1 VKINQFKTK
10 TPQKPTN
17 RTYIIGNGQIER
29 ELRVELEEYAEEVRV
44 ARVEL
49 DQMGEFKSEYE
60 RRGRLL
66 TAAQREADKVPAL
79 MEQIT
84 DLRSALIEMREVL
97 TEDTNQKATES
108 VAS

>member
-1 VKINQFKTK
+1 MKINQFKTK

>member
-1 VKINQFKTK
+1 MKINQFKTK
-10 TPQKPTN
+10 TPQKQTN
-17 RTYIIGNGQIER
+17 RTYVIGNGQIER

-49 DQMGEFKSEYE
+49 GQMEEFKKEYE

-66 TAAQREADKVPAL
+66 TTAQQEADKVPAL

-97 TEDTNQKATES
+97 TEDTTEKATES

>member
-1 VKINQFKTK
+1 
-10 TPQKPTN
+10 
-17 RTYIIGNGQIER
+17 
-29 ELRVELEEYAEEVRV
+29 VELEEYAEEVRV

-49 DQMGEFKSEYE
+49 GQMEEFKKEYE

-66 TAAQREADKVPAL
+66 TAAQQEADKVPAL

-97 TEDTNQKATES
+97 TEDTTEKATES

>member
-1 VKINQFKTK
+1 MKINQFKTK

-79 MEQIT
+79 MEQIK